1 MNIIELAS
9 QRLQELSRT
18 GIEMPASPPG
28 AHQETPP
35 VGSRMGTVPHL
46 PTAFKPAQET
56 PSAPSRHQESP
67 ASQPTPINASGR
79 RSELVSLDLDHL
91 EASGVLASTRVRSS
105 IAEEFRHIK
114 RPILDNVRKGRGHQ
128 NSRSSLIMVTSALPG
143 EGKTFFALNLA
154 VSMAIEIDTSVLL
167 VDGDVV
173 RSNLMRSLGLNTRK
187 GLLDVLTTP
196 GLDMSDVMLK
206 TNIPRLS
213 LLPAGTSNI
222 RSTEILASDAMN
234 NFLDDL
240 ANRYK
245 DRVVVFDST
254 PLLLT
259 SEAKVLASRMGQVL
273 MVVEEARTRQ
283 ADIQKAF
290 AAVEGCP
297 NVMSVLNKDR
307 NAVSNYASYYA

>member
-9 QRLQELSRT
+9 QRLQELSKT
-18 GIEMPASPPG
+18 GIEMPGSQQSPQ
-28 AHQETPP
+28 QESHHAA
-35 VGSRMGTVPHL
+35 SRMGTVPHS
-46 PTAFKPAQET
+46 PTPFRQPQET
-56 PSAPSRHQESP
+56 ATGSARLQESA
-67 ASQPTPINASGR
+67 ASQAFHPGAPAR
-79 RSELVSLDLDHL
+79 RSEVVSLDLDHL
-91 EASGVLASTRVRSS
+91 EETGVLASTRVRST

-114 RPILDNVRKGRGHQ
+114 RPLLDNVRKGRGNK
-128 NSRSSLIMVTSALPG
+128 NSHSSLIMVTSALPG

-173 RSNLMRSLGLNTRK
+173 RCNLMRSLGLSARK

-196 GLDMSDVMLK
+196 GMDVADVMLK

-213 LLPAGTSNI
+213 LLPAGTSNV

-234 NFLDDL
+234 NFLDEL

-259 SEAKVLASRMGQVL
+259 SEAKVLASKMGQVL
-273 MVVEEARTRQ
+273 VVVEEARTSH

-290 AAVEGCP
+290 AAVEGCS

-307 NAVSNYASYYA
+307 NAASNYASYYA